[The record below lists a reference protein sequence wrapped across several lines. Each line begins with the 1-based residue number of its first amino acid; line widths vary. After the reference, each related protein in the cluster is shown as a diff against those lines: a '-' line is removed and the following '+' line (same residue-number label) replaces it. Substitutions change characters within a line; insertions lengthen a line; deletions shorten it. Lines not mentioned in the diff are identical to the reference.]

1 MKKKKKWLWPV
12 AIILLLIWLYC
23 ENNVLSVSE
32 YRIFVPQEYGDL
44 NGLTIVHIS
53 DLHNKEFGEG
63 QERILKIVREAEPD
77 IIAVTGDVIDSARTD
92 VDVAVEFMTGAVQYA
107 PVYFVS
113 GNHEAW
119 AAEAY
124 QELELQL
131 EQLGVQILDG
141 EQERFSYNGVA
152 VTVLGIPDPD
162 MPGENVAV
170 SRIHLEEMTQDVT
183 GEYCILLA
191 HRPELFSLYAENE
204 MNLVLS
210 GHAHGGQIR
219 IPFVGGVVAPNQGL
233 WPAYTEGVYTEGST
247 AMVVSRG
254 LGNSIIPVRI
264 NNRPEVVIIE
274 LTTEEQS
281 RRE

>member
-1 MKKKKKWLWPV
+1 
-12 AIILLLIWLYC
+12 
-23 ENNVLSVSE
+23 
-32 YRIFVPQEYGDL
+32 
-44 NGLTIVHIS
+44 
-53 DLHNKEFGEG
+53 
-63 QERILKIVREAEPD
+63 
-77 IIAVTGDVIDSARTD
+77 
-92 VDVAVEFMTGAVQYA
+92 
-107 PVYFVS
+107 
-113 GNHEAW
+113 
-119 AAEAY
+119 
-124 QELELQL
+124 
-131 EQLGVQILDG
+131 
-141 EQERFSYNGVA
+141 
-152 VTVLGIPDPD
+152 
-162 MPGENVAV
+162 
-170 SRIHLEEMTQDVT
+170 
-183 GEYCILLA
+183 
-191 HRPELFSLYAENE
+191 